1 MSLEQDIQNATKADQ
16 CADLLMRD
24 LGDLKRS
31 ANPLLGDIALELMT
45 DLSRIRRRLQNTIGS
60 LELQYNRAADRADQV
75 EQALREYHLALDHRQ
90 PGPIAGGSFIGR
102 IEAILQM
109 PWISGKEKQRREGQ
123 GNG

>member
-1 MSLEQDIQNATKADQ
+1 MSLDQDIQNTTKADQ

-31 ANPLLGDIALELMT
+31 DNPLLGDIALELMT
-45 DLSRIRRRLQNTIGS
+45 DLSKIRSRLQVTIGS
-60 LELQYNRAADRADQV
+60 LELQYNRDADRADQV
-75 EQALREYHLALDHRQ
+75 EQALREYHFALDNREH
-90 PGPIAGGSFIGR
+90 GGVACSSFVGR

-109 PWISGKEKQRREGQ
+109 PWISGQEKQRREGQ